1 MTDART
7 PKFTLI
13 AHLISR
19 IVAQDISAEAVT
31 AFLSNRAD
39 VTRYTV
45 VSDTVPGV
53 EFFSMGGEAWLEMDR
68 HEVMEVA

>member
-1 MTDART
+1 MTTSTA
-7 PKFTLI
+7 KFTII

-19 IVAQDISAEAVT
+19 IIAQDISAEAVT

-53 EFFSMGGEAWLEMDR
+53 EFFSMGGDEWMQADR
-68 HEVMEVA
+68 SAEPVYAV

>member
-1 MTDART
+1 MTR
-7 PKFTLI
+7 FTI
-13 AHLISR
+13 IYLISR
-19 IVAQDISAEAVT
+19 IIAQDISAEAVT

-53 EFFSMGGEAWLEMDR
+53 EFLSMRGDDWMEMDAER
-68 HEVMEVA
+68 VEVA